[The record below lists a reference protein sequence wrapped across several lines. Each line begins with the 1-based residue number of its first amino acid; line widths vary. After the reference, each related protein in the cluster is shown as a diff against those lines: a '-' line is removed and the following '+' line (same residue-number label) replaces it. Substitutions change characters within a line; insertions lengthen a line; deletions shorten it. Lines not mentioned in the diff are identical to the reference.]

1 MFIYSGF
8 ADEISLD
15 LDVQINE
22 IKKLDMEYIEVRG
35 VNGKSI
41 AKYTAEEA
49 KEIKKILDDGNVKV
63 SAIGSP
69 IGKIEIADDFE
80 KEIENF
86 KNILEIAN
94 IFETKYIRMFSFFM
108 SPADAPSN
116 RNIVLSRWQKYIDV
130 AKDCNVILLHENEKD
145 IYGDN
150 AERCLDL
157 IETLNC
163 DYVKA
168 TFDPANFVQCGVDTL
183 KAYELL
189 KNHIEYMHI
198 KDAIKETGE
207 VVPAGRGDGNVRE
220 ILQNLKA
227 SGWSGFLSLEPHLGS
242 FVGLADLESGTKVN
256 KESSSAEK
264 FAVAYNALDKI
275 VKEI

>member
-15 LDVQINE
+15 LDVQIRE
-22 IKKLDMEYIEVRG
+22 IKKCNMEYIEVRG
-35 VNGKSI
+35 VNGKNIS
-41 AKYTAEEA
+41 KYTKEEA
-49 KEIKKILDDGNVKV
+49 KEIKKILDNGNVKV

-80 KEIENF
+80 KEIESF
-86 KNILEIAN
+86 KNLLEIAN

-108 SPADAPSN
+108 SSADAQSN
-116 RNIVLSRWQKYIDV
+116 RDIVLRRWQKYIDV
-130 AKDCNVILLHENEKD
+130 AKGSNVILLHENEKG
-145 IYGDN
+145 IYGDT

-198 KDAIKETGE
+198 KDAISKTGE
-207 VVPAGRGDGNVRE
+207 VVPAGMGDGNVKE
-220 ILQNLKA
+220 ILQKLKA
-227 SGWSGFLSLEPHLGS
+227 SGWSGFLSLEPHLGN
-242 FVGLADLESGTKVN
+242 FVGFADLESGTKVT
-256 KESSSAEK
+256 KESSGADK
-264 FAVAYNALDKI
+264 FAIAYNALDKI
-275 VKEI
+275 IREI